1 MFRIMHEK
9 FGEVKPVQNFT
20 VDVDDVR
27 RVGNEYLDRVAKR
40 ARTYALKFS
49 TYLKKARNL
58 FRE

>member
-1 MFRIMHEK
+1 MHEK

-58 FRE
+58 FKE